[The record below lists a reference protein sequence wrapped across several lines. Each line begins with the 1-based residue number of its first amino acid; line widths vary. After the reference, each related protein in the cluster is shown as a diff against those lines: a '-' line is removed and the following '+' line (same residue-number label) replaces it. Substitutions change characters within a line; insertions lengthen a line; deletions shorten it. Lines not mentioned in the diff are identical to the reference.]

1 MPLESTITKNI
12 INLIKEK
19 GGMAEKIHGNAM
31 SIGRPDINACYKGR
45 CLRLEVKSPDHNN
58 QASQAQLINL
68 AKWERAGAVSKVVRS
83 VKEVK
88 EILDEILETS
98 N

>member
-1 MPLESTITKNI
+1 MALEGTITKNI
-12 INLIKEK
+12 IKYIKSK

-31 SIGRPDINACYKGR
+31 SIGRPDINACYRGQ

-68 AKWERAGAVSKVVRS
+68 AEWERAGAISKVVRS
-83 VKEVK
+83 VDEVK

-98 N
+98 K